1 MNTTVNTIPM
11 TVDEKIQSRS
21 ELLKAVELATS
32 LFSEM
37 YFELPDDP
45 KWTNPTL
52 SWRYLE
58 KGSYTPKKN
67 NKDMD
72 VVRAIFVEEE
82 SETGRYEVHEDIPV
96 HRMFDDY
103 GRSSHVRWLY
113 FSVSDNKHK
122 VIQLRMNKLIRELE
136 EESGNGI

>member
-1 MNTTVNTIPM
+1 MSTTVNTIPM
-11 TVDEKIQSRS
+11 TVDEKIQTRR
-21 ELLKAVELATS
+21 ELRKAVELATS

-37 YFELPDDP
+37 YFGLPDDP
-45 KWTNPTL
+45 KWTNPKL

-82 SETGRYEVHEDIPV
+82 SDTGRYEVHEDIPV

-103 GRSSHVRWLY
+103 GRSSHLTGLF
-113 FSVSDNKHK
+113 FSVSANKRK
-122 VIQLRMNKLIRELE
+122 VLRIRGNKLILELE
-136 EESGNGI
+136 QESTNGV